1 MAEQSTFI
9 KLDRNMLRWG
19 WYTDGPTMRL
29 FIHLILI
36 ANVKPTKWQDITI
49 KRGQV
54 VTSLHNLSRQTGLSV
69 RSVRTA
75 LSHLISTNEVTSTST
90 NRYTLI
96 TVVNYALYQDKPTN
110 KLTTERQTTD
120 KQTTNNRQQYKN
132 IKKDITNVI
141 SKNGKKEKECAAA
154 QPPSARDWEQ
164 KIPKHLHGAFDSW
177 EEYDEWRKSH

>member
-36 ANVKPTKWQDITI
+36 ANIKPTKWQGITI

-69 RSVRTA
+69 RNVRTA
-75 LSHLISTNEVTSTST
+75 LSHLISTNEVTSESTS
-90 NRYTLI
+90 RYTLI

-110 KLTTERQTTD
+110 KLTNGRQTTD
-120 KQTTNNRQQYKN
+120 KVPTNDRQQSKN
-132 IKKDITNVI
+132 IKNNKKDNANAL
-141 SKNGKKEKECAAA
+141 SKERKEEA
-154 QPPSARDWEQ
+154 PSAREWET
-164 KIPKHLHGAFDSW
+164 KIPAHLHGAFDSLA
-177 EEYDEWRKSH
+177 EYDEWRKNH